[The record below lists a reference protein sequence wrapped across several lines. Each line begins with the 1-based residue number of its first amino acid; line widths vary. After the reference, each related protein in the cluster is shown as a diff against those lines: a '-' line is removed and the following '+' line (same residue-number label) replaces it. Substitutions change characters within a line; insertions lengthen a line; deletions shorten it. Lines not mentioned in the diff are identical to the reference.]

1 MQTDSDLYSPLYT
14 YNGPANLQELERANL
29 TGARIFF
36 NGSCSLR
43 DLRNVNFMGRYHLH
57 QRSTDG
63 NLLLALP

>member
-36 NGSCSLR
+36 NGSSFHHLQDILRRLR
-43 DLRNVNFMGRYHLH
+43 D
-57 QRSTDG
+57 
-63 NLLLALP
+63 NLAVANGKEAAPDDPNQ